1 MSVKKLAN
9 TGSSE
14 NNMTV
19 QEFGQ
24 TTFDISTKKIAK
36 HNTRI
41 KIQKWLVK
49 YIGLFKWVSVWYY
62 STFLQL

>member
-24 TTFDISTKKIAK
+24 TTFDISTKQIAK

-41 KIQKWLVK
+41 KIQNWLV
-49 YIGLFKWVSVWYY
+49 
-62 STFLQL
+62 